1 MSTFIIAPV
10 DFNWKNRSKMQPC
23 FSRPGVADDLA
34 LVGQAGFA
42 ADVSGAALISGF
54 VRSDVEAEQPPLDA
68 QRPRAALRPPRS
80 RLSAQVRESW
90 RD

>member
-1 MSTFIIAPV
+1 MPA
-10 DFNWKNRSKMQPC
+10 C

-42 ADVSGAALISGF
+42 SDVSGAALVSGF